1 MDIASKSI
9 AALQQVSAKAQAGA
23 KSPDAAEKVSK
34 EFEAVFLTEV
44 IDEMFK
50 NVNIGNFGGGYAEET
65 WRSFLAQAYADQLAG
80 QGSTGIARN
89 VLASIRAYEQATKA
103 QEIDQ

>member
-44 IDEMFK
+44 IDEHAW
-50 NVNIGNFGGGYAEET
+50 ITEECRLLHRLEGFLMVANARIHAT
-65 WRSFLAQAYADQLAG
+65 RRMPWRL
-80 QGSTGIARN
+80 R
-89 VLASIRAYEQATKA
+89 ASWSRS
-103 QEIDQ
+103 